1 MLNKK
6 WTGNLVGLMH
16 DHKISKT
23 ELAEELGV
31 SREYVSMVIN
41 GHRAPAGAE
50 ERFND
55 AVMTIIA
62 RKESEAGKAHAE
74 NRPE

>member
-23 ELAEELGV
+23 LLAEELGV
-31 SREYVSMVIN
+31 TREYVSMVLN
-41 GHRAPAGAE
+41 EHREPAGAAD
-50 ERFND
+50 RFRD
-55 AVMTIIA
+55 AVMSLIQKQKDLA
-62 RKESEAGKAHAE
+62 QSGDVCD
-74 NRPE
+74 

>member
-23 ELAEELGV
+23 LLAEELGV
-31 SREYVSMVIN
+31 TREYVSMVLN
-41 GHRAPAGAE
+41 EHREPVGAAD
-50 ERFND
+50 RFRE
-55 AVMTIIA
+55 AVMSLIQKQKDLA
-62 RKESEAGKAHAE
+62 QSGDVCD
-74 NRPE
+74 